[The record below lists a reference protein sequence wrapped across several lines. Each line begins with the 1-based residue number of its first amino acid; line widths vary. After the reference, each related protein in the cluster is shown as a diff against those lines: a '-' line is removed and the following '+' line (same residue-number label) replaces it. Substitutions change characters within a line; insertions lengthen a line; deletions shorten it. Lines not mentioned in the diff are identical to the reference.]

1 MVFLLYCS
9 VSLAEASGKTLPVGN
24 VSDTCGLVLA
34 LDAVLVAGSAVQKTI
49 PSREMGVGT
58 SPTVW
63 GEPRAISISMEA
75 AKRAIC

>member
-1 MVFLLYCS
+1 MTALERRFTQPACCLLCMTHC
-9 VSLAEASGKTLPVGN
+9 L
-24 VSDTCGLVLA
+24 
-34 LDAVLVAGSAVQKTI
+34 
-49 PSREMGVGT
+49 EMGVGT